1 MINRSNYIAITLIM
15 CIVLLMFQLT
25 GISENVLMNDGEN
38 IYVREAV
45 PEEQIA
51 LEQQRYEQQQEQVEL
66 VEGTEETVGLVG
78 NLSEDCLQIGRNW
91 SLSQKRQ
98 YCIYENLE
106 EAAADVSGAGFLI
119 VDGGTLTEA
128 DAPYLRELARQ
139 GRNVVVSGLPDTEV
153 LESSPQL
160 CRNLGVLEIV
170 EEKITVDGFHLF
182 SGLLLGGDTVYDDY
196 EQELPYLRLGDSV
209 TAYAVAQSEDAWRQ
223 NLDNEDLPAIIWRYS
238 PDVGKVYVVNGDY
251 LKGQMGAGLLTGFAA
266 DAESVYL
273 YPVVN
278 AQVSVVENY
287 PVLSDENESYMD
299 REYGQDS
306 SVVFRDI
313 LWPSIVVIYSDTE
326 DALTVTGAFR
336 LDYDQRGELDEDIL
350 QFYYEQITK
359 ESGEIGLS
367 GYQVSDVSLE
377 EKLEEDLD
385 FLEEVLPNY
394 EILTFQAGDL
404 EEAQYASLVGE
415 GNLLEDVNT
424 VLENYREDDGE
435 TFFEYLDNGVLKL
448 PIYMDSRIMENEDDF
463 RSRCLQTAY
472 GYYGTGI
479 DTSRVIYP
487 DSEDD
492 SWNIMSNDWAK
503 NYRPYRTP
511 FVCFEKTT
519 ASEADRR
526 VRNYLALDYE
536 TSVEGEQMG
545 ITADA
550 PDGDCYFILR
560 LHGQEIEEMTG
571 GSYEKIENGWYLLT
585 LTEDTAELTLTQTEH
600 AHYYIESDD

>member
-1 MINRSNYIAITLIM
+1 MISRSNYIAITLIM

-38 IYVREAV
+38 IYAQEAV
-45 PEEQIA
+45 PEEQVA
-51 LEQQRYEQQQEQVEL
+51 PEQQSYEDQMDQRALATATREC
-66 VEGTEETVGLVG
+66 VGLIGDPSEECLEIGRDWSVLQKKDYCYYG
-78 NLSEDCLQIGRNW
+78 NLG
-91 SLSQKRQ
+91 
-98 YCIYENLE
+98 

-119 VDGGTLTEA
+119 VDGTTLGETDVEA
-128 DAPYLRELARQ
+128 LRTLADQ
-139 GRNVVVSGLPDTEV
+139 GRHVVVSGLPDSRLLDTNRA
-153 LESSPQL
+153 LRQS
-160 CRNLGVLEIV
+160 LGILEIV
-170 EEKITVDGFHLF
+170 EDEITVDGFKLF
-182 SGLLLGGDTVYDDY
+182 GGFMLGGETIYDDY
-196 EQELPYLRLGDSV
+196 AQEMPYARLDDSV
-209 TAYAVAQSEDAWRQ
+209 TAYAVAQSEDAWLQ
-223 NLDNEDLPAIIWRYS
+223 ELDNEDLPAIIWRYA

-251 LKGQMGAGLLTGFAA
+251 LTGQMGAGLLTGFAA
-266 DAESVYL
+266 DTESVYL

-287 PVLSDENESYMD
+287 PTLADENKDYME
-299 REYGQDS
+299 REYGQNS
-306 SVVFRDI
+306 SIVFRDI
-313 LWPSIVVIYSDTE
+313 LWPSIVAIYFDT
-326 DALTVTGAFR
+326 DDVMTVTGAFR
-336 LDYDQRGELDEDIL
+336 LDYDDREKLDENL
-350 QFYYEQITK
+350 LRFYYEQVTK

-367 GYQVSDVSLE
+367 GYQVSDVPLE

-448 PIYMDSRIMENEDDF
+448 PIYMDSRVMENEDDF

-492 SWNIMSNDWAK
+492 SWNIMSNDWSK

-536 TSVEGEQMG
+536 TSVEGEQMR

-550 PDGDCYFILR
+550 LDGDCSFILR

-585 LTEDTAELTLTQTEH
+585 LTEDTVELTLTQTEH

>member
-1 MINRSNYIAITLIM
+1 MISRSNYIAITLIM

-38 IYVREAV
+38 IYAQEAV
-45 PEEQIA
+45 PEEQVA
-51 LEQQRYEQQQEQVEL
+51 PEQQSYEDQMDQRALATATREC
-66 VEGTEETVGLVG
+66 VGLIGDPSEECLEIGRDWSVLQKKDYCYYG
-78 NLSEDCLQIGRNW
+78 NLG
-91 SLSQKRQ
+91 
-98 YCIYENLE
+98 

-119 VDGGTLTEA
+119 VDGTTLGETDVEA
-128 DAPYLRELARQ
+128 LRTLADQ
-139 GRNVVVSGLPDTEV
+139 GRHVVVSGLPDSRLLDTNRA
-153 LESSPQL
+153 LRQS
-160 CRNLGVLEIV
+160 LGILEIV
-170 EEKITVDGFHLF
+170 EDEITVDGFKLF
-182 SGLLLGGDTVYDDY
+182 GGFMLGGETIYDDY
-196 EQELPYLRLGDSV
+196 AQEMPYARLDDSV
-209 TAYAVAQSEDAWRQ
+209 TAYAVAQSEDAWLQ
-223 NLDNEDLPAIIWRYS
+223 ELDNEDLPAIIWRYA

-251 LKGQMGAGLLTGFAA
+251 LTGQMGAGLLTGFAA
-266 DAESVYL
+266 DTESVYL

-287 PVLSDENESYMD
+287 PTLADENKDYME
-299 REYGQDS
+299 REYGQNS
-306 SVVFRDI
+306 SIVFRDI
-313 LWPSIVVIYSDTE
+313 LWPSIVAIYFDT
-326 DALTVTGAFR
+326 DDVMTVTGAFR
-336 LDYDQRGELDEDIL
+336 LDYDDREKLDENL
-350 QFYYEQITK
+350 LRFYYEQVTK

-367 GYQVSDVSLE
+367 GYQVSDVPLE

-448 PIYMDSRIMENEDDF
+448 PIYMDSRVMENEDDF

-492 SWNIMSNDWAK
+492 SWNIMSNDWSK

-536 TSVEGEQMG
+536 TSVEGEQMR

-550 PDGDCYFILR
+550 LDGDCYFILR

-585 LTEDTAELTLTQTEH
+585 LTEDTVELTLTQTEH

>member
-1 MINRSNYIAITLIM
+1 MISRSNYIAITLIM

-38 IYVREAV
+38 IYAQEAV
-45 PEEQIA
+45 PEEQVA
-51 LEQQRYEQQQEQVEL
+51 PEQQSYEDQMDQRALATATREC
-66 VEGTEETVGLVG
+66 VGLIGDPSEECLEIGRDWSVLQKKDYCYYG
-78 NLSEDCLQIGRNW
+78 NLG
-91 SLSQKRQ
+91 
-98 YCIYENLE
+98 

-119 VDGGTLTEA
+119 VDGTTLGETDVEA
-128 DAPYLRELARQ
+128 LRTLADQ
-139 GRNVVVSGLPDTEV
+139 GRHVVVSGLPDSRLLDTNRA
-153 LESSPQL
+153 LRQS
-160 CRNLGVLEIV
+160 LGILEIV
-170 EEKITVDGFHLF
+170 EDEITVDGFKLF
-182 SGLLLGGDTVYDDY
+182 GGFMLGGETIYDDY
-196 EQELPYLRLGDSV
+196 AQEMPYARLDDSV
-209 TAYAVAQSEDAWRQ
+209 TAYAVAQSEDAWLQ
-223 NLDNEDLPAIIWRYS
+223 ELDNEDLPAIIWRYA

-251 LKGQMGAGLLTGFAA
+251 LTGQMGAGLLTGFAA
-266 DAESVYL
+266 DTESVYL

-287 PVLSDENESYMD
+287 PTLADENKDYME
-299 REYGQDS
+299 REYGQNS
-306 SVVFRDI
+306 SIVFRDI
-313 LWPSIVVIYSDTE
+313 LWPSIVAIYFDT
-326 DALTVTGAFR
+326 DDVMTVTGAFR
-336 LDYDQRGELDEDIL
+336 LDYDDREKLDENL
-350 QFYYEQITK
+350 LRFYYEQVTK

-367 GYQVSDVSLE
+367 GYQVSDVPLE

-448 PIYMDSRIMENEDDF
+448 PIYMDSRVMENEDDF

-492 SWNIMSNDWAK
+492 SWNIMSNDWSK

-536 TSVEGEQMG
+536 TSVEGEQMR

-600 AHYYIESDD
+600 AHYYIESGD

>member
-1 MINRSNYIAITLIM
+1 MISRSNYIAITLIM

-38 IYVREAV
+38 IYAQEAV
-45 PEEQIA
+45 PEEQVA
-51 LEQQRYEQQQEQVEL
+51 PEQQSYEDQMDQRALATATREC
-66 VEGTEETVGLVG
+66 VGLIGDPSEECLEIGRDWSVLQKKDYCYYG
-78 NLSEDCLQIGRNW
+78 NLG
-91 SLSQKRQ
+91 
-98 YCIYENLE
+98 

-119 VDGGTLTEA
+119 VDGTTLGETDVEA
-128 DAPYLRELARQ
+128 LRTLADQ
-139 GRNVVVSGLPDTEV
+139 GRHVVVSGLPDSRLLDTNRA
-153 LESSPQL
+153 LRQS
-160 CRNLGVLEIV
+160 LGILEIV
-170 EEKITVDGFHLF
+170 EDEITVDGFKLF
-182 SGLLLGGDTVYDDY
+182 GGFMLGGETIYDDY
-196 EQELPYLRLGDSV
+196 AQEMPYARLDDSV
-209 TAYAVAQSEDAWRQ
+209 TAYAVAQSEDAWLQ
-223 NLDNEDLPAIIWRYS
+223 ELDNEDLPAIIWRYA

-251 LKGQMGAGLLTGFAA
+251 LTGQMGAGLLTGFAA
-266 DAESVYL
+266 DTESVYL

-287 PVLSDENESYMD
+287 PTLADENKDYME
-299 REYGQDS
+299 REYGQNS
-306 SVVFRDI
+306 SIVFRDI
-313 LWPSIVVIYSDTE
+313 LWPSIVAIYFDT
-326 DALTVTGAFR
+326 DDVMTVTGAFR
-336 LDYDQRGELDEDIL
+336 LDYDDREKLDENL
-350 QFYYEQITK
+350 LRFYYEQVTK

-367 GYQVSDVSLE
+367 GYQVSDVPLE

-448 PIYMDSRIMENEDDF
+448 PIYMDSRVMENEDDF

-492 SWNIMSNDWAK
+492 SWNIMSNDWSK

-536 TSVEGEQMG
+536 TSVEGEQMR

>member
-1 MINRSNYIAITLIM
+1 MISRSNYIAITLIM

-38 IYVREAV
+38 IYAQEAV
-45 PEEQIA
+45 PEEQVA
-51 LEQQRYEQQQEQVEL
+51 PEQQSYEDQMDQRALATATREC
-66 VEGTEETVGLVG
+66 VGLIGDPSEECLEIGRDWSVLQKKDYCYYG
-78 NLSEDCLQIGRNW
+78 NLG
-91 SLSQKRQ
+91 
-98 YCIYENLE
+98 

-119 VDGGTLTEA
+119 VDGTTLGETDVEA
-128 DAPYLRELARQ
+128 LRTLADQ
-139 GRNVVVSGLPDTEV
+139 GRHVVVSGLPDSRLLDTNRA
-153 LESSPQL
+153 LRQS
-160 CRNLGVLEIV
+160 LGILEIV
-170 EEKITVDGFHLF
+170 EDEITVDGFKLF
-182 SGLLLGGDTVYDDY
+182 GGFMLGGETIYDDY
-196 EQELPYLRLGDSV
+196 AQEMPYARLDDSV
-209 TAYAVAQSEDAWRQ
+209 TAYAVAQSEDAWLQ
-223 NLDNEDLPAIIWRYS
+223 ELDNEDLPAIIWRYA

-251 LKGQMGAGLLTGFAA
+251 LTGQMGAGLLTGFAA
-266 DAESVYL
+266 DTESVYL

-287 PVLSDENESYMD
+287 PTLADENKDYME
-299 REYGQDS
+299 REYGQNS
-306 SVVFRDI
+306 SIVFRDI
-313 LWPSIVVIYSDTE
+313 LWPSIVAIYFDT
-326 DALTVTGAFR
+326 DDVMTVTGAFR
-336 LDYDQRGELDEDIL
+336 LDYDDREKLDENL
-350 QFYYEQITK
+350 LRFYYEQVTK

-367 GYQVSDVSLE
+367 GYQVSDVPLE

-415 GNLLEDVNT
+415 GNLLEDVST

-448 PIYMDSRIMENEDDF
+448 PIYMDSRVMENEDDF

-492 SWNIMSNDWAK
+492 SWNIMSNDWSK

-536 TSVEGEQMG
+536 TSVEGEQMR

>member
-1 MINRSNYIAITLIM
+1 MISRSNYIAITLIM

-38 IYVREAV
+38 IYAQEAV
-45 PEEQIA
+45 PEEQVA
-51 LEQQRYEQQQEQVEL
+51 PEQQSYEDQMDQRALATATREC
-66 VEGTEETVGLVG
+66 VGLIGDPSEECLEIGRDWSVLQKKDYCYYG
-78 NLSEDCLQIGRNW
+78 NLG
-91 SLSQKRQ
+91 
-98 YCIYENLE
+98 

-119 VDGGTLTEA
+119 VDGTTLGETDVEA
-128 DAPYLRELARQ
+128 LRTLADQ
-139 GRNVVVSGLPDTEV
+139 GRHVVVSGLPDSRLLDTNRA
-153 LESSPQL
+153 LRQS
-160 CRNLGVLEIV
+160 LGILEIV
-170 EEKITVDGFHLF
+170 EDEITVDGFKLF
-182 SGLLLGGDTVYDDY
+182 GGFMLGGETIYDDY
-196 EQELPYLRLGDSV
+196 AQEMPYARLDDSV
-209 TAYAVAQSEDAWRQ
+209 TAYAVAQSEDAWLQ
-223 NLDNEDLPAIIWRYS
+223 ELDNEDLPAIIWRYA

-251 LKGQMGAGLLTGFAA
+251 LTGQMGAGLLTGFAA
-266 DAESVYL
+266 DTESVYL

-287 PVLSDENESYMD
+287 PTLADENKDYME
-299 REYGQDS
+299 REYGQNS
-306 SVVFRDI
+306 SIVFRDI
-313 LWPSIVVIYSDTE
+313 LWPSIVAIYFDT
-326 DALTVTGAFR
+326 DDVMTVTGAFR
-336 LDYDQRGELDEDIL
+336 LDYDDREKLDENL
-350 QFYYEQITK
+350 LRFYYEQVTK

-367 GYQVSDVSLE
+367 GYQVSDVPLE

-448 PIYMDSRIMENEDDF
+448 PIYMDSRVMENEDDF

-492 SWNIMSNDWAK
+492 SWNIMSNDWSK

-519 ASEADRR
+519 VSEADRR

-536 TSVEGEQMG
+536 TSVEGEQMR

-600 AHYYIESDD
+600 AHYYIESGD

>member
-1 MINRSNYIAITLIM
+1 MISRSNYIAITLIM

-38 IYVREAV
+38 IYAQEAV
-45 PEEQIA
+45 PEEQVA
-51 LEQQRYEQQQEQVEL
+51 PEQQSYEDQMDQRALATATREC
-66 VEGTEETVGLVG
+66 VGLIGDPSEECLEIGRDWSVLQKKDYCYYG
-78 NLSEDCLQIGRNW
+78 NLG
-91 SLSQKRQ
+91 
-98 YCIYENLE
+98 

-119 VDGGTLTEA
+119 VDGTTLGETDVEA
-128 DAPYLRELARQ
+128 LRTLAEQ
-139 GRNVVVSGLPDTEV
+139 GRHVVVSGLPDSRLLDTNRA
-153 LESSPQL
+153 LRQS
-160 CRNLGVLEIV
+160 LGILEIV
-170 EEKITVDGFHLF
+170 EDEITVDGFKLF
-182 SGLLLGGDTVYDDY
+182 GGFMLGGETIYDDY
-196 EQELPYLRLGDSV
+196 AQEMPYARLDDSV
-209 TAYAVAQSEDAWRQ
+209 TAYAVAQSEDAWLQ
-223 NLDNEDLPAIIWRYS
+223 ELDNEDLPAIIWRYA

-251 LKGQMGAGLLTGFAA
+251 LTGQMGAGLLTGFAA
-266 DAESVYL
+266 DTESVYL

-287 PVLSDENESYMD
+287 PTLADENKDYME
-299 REYGQDS
+299 REYGQNS
-306 SVVFRDI
+306 SIVFRDI
-313 LWPSIVVIYSDTE
+313 LWPSIVAIYFDT
-326 DALTVTGAFR
+326 DDVMTVTGAFR
-336 LDYDQRGELDEDIL
+336 LDYDDREKLDENL
-350 QFYYEQITK
+350 LRFYYEQVTK

-367 GYQVSDVSLE
+367 GYQVSDVPLE

-448 PIYMDSRIMENEDDF
+448 PIYMDSRVMENEDDF

-492 SWNIMSNDWAK
+492 SWNIMSNDWSK

-536 TSVEGEQMG
+536 TSVEGEQMR

-600 AHYYIESDD
+600 AHYYIESGD

>member
-1 MINRSNYIAITLIM
+1 MISRSNYIAITLIM

-38 IYVREAV
+38 IYAQEAV
-45 PEEQIA
+45 PEEQVA
-51 LEQQRYEQQQEQVEL
+51 PEQQSYEDQMDQRALATATREC
-66 VEGTEETVGLVG
+66 VGLIGDPSEECLEIGRDWSVLQKKDYCYYG
-78 NLSEDCLQIGRNW
+78 NLG
-91 SLSQKRQ
+91 
-98 YCIYENLE
+98 

-119 VDGGTLTEA
+119 VDGTTLGETDVEA
-128 DAPYLRELARQ
+128 LRTLADQ
-139 GRNVVVSGLPDTEV
+139 GRHVVVSGLPDSRLLDTNHA
-153 LESSPQL
+153 LRQS
-160 CRNLGVLEIV
+160 LGILEIV
-170 EEKITVDGFHLF
+170 EDEITVDGFKLF
-182 SGLLLGGDTVYDDY
+182 GGFMLGGETIYDDY
-196 EQELPYLRLGDSV
+196 AQEMPYARLDDSV
-209 TAYAVAQSEDAWRQ
+209 TAYAVAQSEDAWLQ
-223 NLDNEDLPAIIWRYS
+223 ELDNEDLPAIIWRYA

-251 LKGQMGAGLLTGFAA
+251 LTGQMGAGLLTGFAA
-266 DAESVYL
+266 DTESVYL

-287 PVLSDENESYMD
+287 PTLADENKDYME
-299 REYGQDS
+299 REYGQNS
-306 SVVFRDI
+306 SIVFRDI
-313 LWPSIVVIYSDTE
+313 LWPSIVAIYFDT
-326 DALTVTGAFR
+326 DDVMTVTGAFR
-336 LDYDQRGELDEDIL
+336 LDYDDREKLDENL
-350 QFYYEQITK
+350 LRFYYEQVTK

-367 GYQVSDVSLE
+367 GYQVSDVPLE

-448 PIYMDSRIMENEDDF
+448 PIYMDSRVMENEDDF

-492 SWNIMSNDWAK
+492 SWNIMSNDWSK

-536 TSVEGEQMG
+536 TSVEGEQMR

-600 AHYYIESDD
+600 AHYYIESGD

>member
-1 MINRSNYIAITLIM
+1 MISRSNYIAITLIM

-38 IYVREAV
+38 IYAQEAV
-45 PEEQIA
+45 PEEQVA
-51 LEQQRYEQQQEQVEL
+51 PEQQSYEDQMDQRALATATREC
-66 VEGTEETVGLVG
+66 VGLIGDPSEECLEIGRDWSVLQKKDYCYYG
-78 NLSEDCLQIGRNW
+78 NLG
-91 SLSQKRQ
+91 
-98 YCIYENLE
+98 

-119 VDGGTLTEA
+119 VDGTTLGETDVEA
-128 DAPYLRELARQ
+128 LRTLADQ
-139 GRNVVVSGLPDTEV
+139 GRHVVVSGLPDSRLLDTNRA
-153 LESSPQL
+153 LRQS
-160 CRNLGVLEIV
+160 LGILEIV
-170 EEKITVDGFHLF
+170 EDEITVDGFKLF
-182 SGLLLGGDTVYDDY
+182 GGFMLGGETIYDDY
-196 EQELPYLRLGDSV
+196 AQEMPYARLDDSV
-209 TAYAVAQSEDAWRQ
+209 TAYAVAQSEDAWLQ
-223 NLDNEDLPAIIWRYS
+223 ELDNEDLPAIIWRYA

-251 LKGQMGAGLLTGFAA
+251 LTGQMGAGLLTGFAA
-266 DAESVYL
+266 DTESVYL

-287 PVLSDENESYMD
+287 PTLADENKDYME
-299 REYGQDS
+299 REYGQNS
-306 SVVFRDI
+306 SIVFRDI
-313 LWPSIVVIYSDTE
+313 LWPSIVAIYFDT
-326 DALTVTGAFR
+326 DDVMTVTGAFR
-336 LDYDQRGELDEDIL
+336 LDYDDREKLDENL
-350 QFYYEQITK
+350 LRFYYEQVTK

-367 GYQVSDVSLE
+367 GYQVSDVPLE

-448 PIYMDSRIMENEDDF
+448 PIYMDSRVMENEDDF

-492 SWNIMSNDWAK
+492 SWNIMSNDWSK

-536 TSVEGEQMG
+536 TSVEGEQMR

-550 PDGDCYFILR
+550 LDGDCYFILR

>member
-1 MINRSNYIAITLIM
+1 MISRSNYIAITLIM

-25 GISENVLMNDGEN
+25 GISENVLMNEGEN

-51 LEQQRYEQQQEQVEL
+51 PEQQRYEQQQEQVEL

-119 VDGGTLTEA
+119 VNGGTLTEA
-128 DAPYLRELARQ
+128 DAPYLRELVRQ

-209 TAYAVAQSEDAWRQ
+209 TAYAVAQSEDAWLQ
-223 NLDNEDLPAIIWRYS
+223 ELDNEDLPAIIWRYA

-251 LKGQMGAGLLTGFAA
+251 LTGQMGAGLLTGFAA
-266 DAESVYL
+266 DTESVYL

-287 PVLSDENESYMD
+287 PTLADENKDYME
-299 REYGQDS
+299 REYGQAS
-306 SVVFRDI
+306 SIVFRDI
-313 LWPSIVVIYSDTE
+313 LWPSIVAIYFDT
-326 DALTVTGAFR
+326 DDVMTVTGAFR
-336 LDYDQRGELDEDIL
+336 LDYDDREKLDENL
-350 QFYYEQITK
+350 LRFYYEQVTK

-367 GYQVSDVSLE
+367 GYQVSDVPLE

-448 PIYMDSRIMENEDDF
+448 PIYMDSRVMENEDDF

-492 SWNIMSNDWAK
+492 SWNIMSNDWSK

-536 TSVEGEQMG
+536 TSVEGEQMR

-600 AHYYIESDD
+600 AHYYIESGD

>member
-1 MINRSNYIAITLIM
+1 MISRSNYIAITLIM

-25 GISENVLMNDGEN
+25 GISENVLMNEGEN

-51 LEQQRYEQQQEQVEL
+51 PEQQRYEQQQEQVEL

-119 VDGGTLTEA
+119 VNGGTLTEA
-128 DAPYLRELARQ
+128 DAPYLRELVRQ

-209 TAYAVAQSEDAWRQ
+209 TAYAVAQSEDAWLQ
-223 NLDNEDLPAIIWRYS
+223 ELDNEDLPAIIWRYA

-251 LKGQMGAGLLTGFAA
+251 LTGQMGAGLLTGFAA
-266 DAESVYL
+266 DTESVYL

-287 PVLSDENESYMD
+287 PTLADENKDYME
-299 REYGQDS
+299 REYGQAS
-306 SVVFRDI
+306 SIVFRDI
-313 LWPSIVVIYSDTE
+313 LWPSIVAIYFDT
-326 DALTVTGAFR
+326 DDVMTVTGAFR
-336 LDYDQRGELDEDIL
+336 LDYDDREKLDENL
-350 QFYYEQITK
+350 LRFYYEQVTK

-367 GYQVSDVSLE
+367 GYQVSDVPLE

-448 PIYMDSRIMENEDDF
+448 PIYMDSRVMENEDDF

-492 SWNIMSNDWAK
+492 SWNIMSNDWSK

-536 TSVEGEQMG
+536 TSVEGEQMR

>member
-1 MINRSNYIAITLIM
+1 MISRSNYIAITLIM

-38 IYVREAV
+38 IYAQEAV
-45 PEEQIA
+45 PEEQVA
-51 LEQQRYEQQQEQVEL
+51 PEQQSYEDQMDQRALATATREC
-66 VEGTEETVGLVG
+66 VGLIGDPSEECLEIGRDWSVLQKKDYCYYG
-78 NLSEDCLQIGRNW
+78 NLG
-91 SLSQKRQ
+91 
-98 YCIYENLE
+98 

-119 VDGGTLTEA
+119 VDGTTLGETDVEA
-128 DAPYLRELARQ
+128 LRTLADQ
-139 GRNVVVSGLPDTEV
+139 GRHVVVSGLPDSRLLDTNRA
-153 LESSPQL
+153 LRQS
-160 CRNLGVLEIV
+160 LGILEIV
-170 EEKITVDGFHLF
+170 EDEITVDGFKLF
-182 SGLLLGGDTVYDDY
+182 GGFMLGGETIYDDY
-196 EQELPYLRLGDSV
+196 AQEMPYARLDDSV
-209 TAYAVAQSEDAWRQ
+209 TAYAVAQSEDAWLQ
-223 NLDNEDLPAIIWRYS
+223 ELDNEDLPAIIWRYA
-238 PDVGKVYVVNGDY
+238 PDAGKVYVVNGDY
-251 LKGQMGAGLLTGFAA
+251 LTGQMGAGLLTGFAA
-266 DAESVYL
+266 DTESVYL

-287 PVLSDENESYMD
+287 PTLADENKDYME
-299 REYGQDS
+299 REYGQAS
-306 SVVFRDI
+306 SIVFRDI
-313 LWPSIVVIYSDTE
+313 LWPSIVAIYYDT
-326 DALTVTGAFR
+326 DDVMTVTGAFR
-336 LDYDQRGELDEDIL
+336 LDYDDREKLDENL
-350 QFYYEQITK
+350 LRFYYEQVTK

-367 GYQVSDVSLE
+367 GYQVSDVPLE

-448 PIYMDSRIMENEDDF
+448 PIYMDSRVMENEDDF

-487 DSEDD
+487 DSEED
-492 SWNIMSNDWAK
+492 SWNIMSNDWSK

-536 TSVEGEQMG
+536 MSVEGEQMR

>member
-1 MINRSNYIAITLIM
+1 MISRSNYIAITLIM

-38 IYVREAV
+38 IYAQEAV
-45 PEEQIA
+45 PEEQVA
-51 LEQQRYEQQQEQVEL
+51 PEQQSYEDQMDQRALATATREC
-66 VEGTEETVGLVG
+66 VGLIGDPSEECLEIGRDWSVLQKKDYCYYG
-78 NLSEDCLQIGRNW
+78 NLG
-91 SLSQKRQ
+91 
-98 YCIYENLE
+98 

-119 VDGGTLTEA
+119 VDGTTLGETDVEA
-128 DAPYLRELARQ
+128 LRTLADQ
-139 GRNVVVSGLPDTEV
+139 GRHVVVSGLPDSRLLDTNRA
-153 LESSPQL
+153 LRQS
-160 CRNLGVLEIV
+160 LGILEIV
-170 EEKITVDGFHLF
+170 EDEITVDGFKLF
-182 SGLLLGGDTVYDDY
+182 GGFMLGGETIYDDY
-196 EQELPYLRLGDSV
+196 AQEMPYARLDDSV
-209 TAYAVAQSEDAWRQ
+209 TAYAVAQSEDAWLQ
-223 NLDNEDLPAIIWRYS
+223 ELDNEDLPAIIWRYA

-251 LKGQMGAGLLTGFAA
+251 LTGQMGAGLLTGFAA
-266 DAESVYL
+266 DTESVYL

-287 PVLSDENESYMD
+287 PTLADENKDYME
-299 REYGQDS
+299 REYGQNS
-306 SVVFRDI
+306 SIVFRDI
-313 LWPSIVVIYSDTE
+313 LWPSIVAIYFDT
-326 DALTVTGAFR
+326 DDVMTVTGAFR
-336 LDYDQRGELDEDIL
+336 LDYDDREKLDENL
-350 QFYYEQITK
+350 LRFYYEQVTK

-367 GYQVSDVSLE
+367 GYQVSDVPLE

-448 PIYMDSRIMENEDDF
+448 PIYMDSRVMENEDDF

-492 SWNIMSNDWAK
+492 SWNIMSNDWSK

-536 TSVEGEQMG
+536 TSVEGEQMR

-585 LTEDTAELTLTQTEH
+585 LTEDTVELTLTQTEH
-600 AHYYIESDD
+600 AHYYIESGD

>member
-1 MINRSNYIAITLIM
+1 MISRSNYIAITLIM

-38 IYVREAV
+38 IYAQEAV
-45 PEEQIA
+45 PEEQVA
-51 LEQQRYEQQQEQVEL
+51 PEQQSYEDQMDQRALATATREC
-66 VEGTEETVGLVG
+66 VGLIGDPSEECLEIGRDWSVLQKKDYCYYG
-78 NLSEDCLQIGRNW
+78 NLG
-91 SLSQKRQ
+91 
-98 YCIYENLE
+98 

-119 VDGGTLTEA
+119 VDGTTLGETDVEA
-128 DAPYLRELARQ
+128 LRTLADQ
-139 GRNVVVSGLPDTEV
+139 GRHVVVSGLPDSR
-153 LESSPQL
+153 L
-160 CRNLGVLEIV
+160 LGTNRALRQSLGILEIV
-170 EEKITVDGFHLF
+170 EDEITVDGFKLF
-182 SGLLLGGDTVYDDY
+182 GGFMLGGETIYDDY
-196 EQELPYLRLGDSV
+196 AQEMPYARLDDSV
-209 TAYAVAQSEDAWRQ
+209 TAYAVAQSEDAWLQ
-223 NLDNEDLPAIIWRYS
+223 ELDNEDLPAIIWRYA

-251 LKGQMGAGLLTGFAA
+251 LTGQMGAGLLTGFAA
-266 DAESVYL
+266 DTESVYL

-287 PVLSDENESYMD
+287 PTLADENKDYME
-299 REYGQDS
+299 REYGQNS
-306 SVVFRDI
+306 SIVFRDI
-313 LWPSIVVIYSDTE
+313 LWPSIVAIYFDT
-326 DALTVTGAFR
+326 DDVMTVTGAFR
-336 LDYDQRGELDEDIL
+336 LDYDDREKLDENL
-350 QFYYEQITK
+350 LRFYYEQVTK

-367 GYQVSDVSLE
+367 GYQVSDVPLE

-448 PIYMDSRIMENEDDF
+448 PIYMDSRVMENEDDF

-492 SWNIMSNDWAK
+492 SWNIMSNDWSK

-536 TSVEGEQMG
+536 TSVEGEQMR

-600 AHYYIESDD
+600 AHYYIESGD

>member
-1 MINRSNYIAITLIM
+1 MISRSNYIAITLIM

-38 IYVREAV
+38 IYAQEAV
-45 PEEQIA
+45 PEEQVA
-51 LEQQRYEQQQEQVEL
+51 PEQQSYENQMDQRALATATREC
-66 VEGTEETVGLVG
+66 VGLIGDPSEECLEIGRDWSVLQKKDYCYYG
-78 NLSEDCLQIGRNW
+78 NLG
-91 SLSQKRQ
+91 
-98 YCIYENLE
+98 

-119 VDGGTLTEA
+119 VDGTTLGETDVEA
-128 DAPYLRELARQ
+128 LRTLADQ
-139 GRNVVVSGLPDTEV
+139 GRHVVVSGLPDSR
-153 LESSPQL
+153 L
-160 CRNLGVLEIV
+160 LGTNRALRQSLGILEIV
-170 EEKITVDGFHLF
+170 EDEITVDGFKLF
-182 SGLLLGGDTVYDDY
+182 GGFMLGGETIYDDY
-196 EQELPYLRLGDSV
+196 AQEMPYARLDDSV
-209 TAYAVAQSEDAWRQ
+209 TAYAVAQSEDAWLQ
-223 NLDNEDLPAIIWRYS
+223 ELDNEDLPAIIWRYA

-251 LKGQMGAGLLTGFAA
+251 LTGQMGAGLLTGFAA
-266 DAESVYL
+266 DTESVYL

-287 PVLSDENESYMD
+287 PTLADENKDYME
-299 REYGQDS
+299 REYGQNS
-306 SVVFRDI
+306 SIVFRDI
-313 LWPSIVVIYSDTE
+313 LWPSIVAIYFDT
-326 DALTVTGAFR
+326 DDVMTVTGAFR
-336 LDYDQRGELDEDIL
+336 LDYDDREKLDENL
-350 QFYYEQITK
+350 LRFYYEQVTK

-367 GYQVSDVSLE
+367 GYQVSDVPLE

-448 PIYMDSRIMENEDDF
+448 PIYMDSRVMENEDDF

-492 SWNIMSNDWAK
+492 SWNIMSNDWSK

-519 ASEADRR
+519 VSEADRR

-536 TSVEGEQMG
+536 TSVEGEQMR

-600 AHYYIESDD
+600 AHYYIESGD

>member
-1 MINRSNYIAITLIM
+1 MISRSNYIAITLIM

-38 IYVREAV
+38 IYAQEAV
-45 PEEQIA
+45 PEEQVA
-51 LEQQRYEQQQEQVEL
+51 PEQQSYEDQMDQRALATATREC
-66 VEGTEETVGLVG
+66 VGLIGDPSEECLEIGRDWSVLQKKDYCYYG
-78 NLSEDCLQIGRNW
+78 NLG
-91 SLSQKRQ
+91 
-98 YCIYENLE
+98 

-119 VDGGTLTEA
+119 VDGTTLGETDVEA
-128 DAPYLRELARQ
+128 LRTLADQ
-139 GRNVVVSGLPDTEV
+139 GRHVVVSGLPDSRLLDTNRA
-153 LESSPQL
+153 LRQS
-160 CRNLGVLEIV
+160 LGILEIV
-170 EEKITVDGFHLF
+170 ENEITVDGFKLF
-182 SGLLLGGDTVYDDY
+182 GGFMLGGETIYDDY
-196 EQELPYLRLGDSV
+196 AQEMPYARLDDSV
-209 TAYAVAQSEDAWRQ
+209 TAYAVAQSEDAWLQ
-223 NLDNEDLPAIIWRYS
+223 ELDNEDLPAIIWRYA

-251 LKGQMGAGLLTGFAA
+251 LTGQMGAGLLTGFAA
-266 DAESVYL
+266 DTESVYL

-287 PVLSDENESYMD
+287 PTLADENKDYME
-299 REYGQDS
+299 REYGQNS
-306 SVVFRDI
+306 SIVFRDI
-313 LWPSIVVIYSDTE
+313 LWPSIVAIYFDT
-326 DALTVTGAFR
+326 DDVMTVTGAFR
-336 LDYDQRGELDEDIL
+336 LDYDDREKLDENL
-350 QFYYEQITK
+350 LRFYYEQVTK

-367 GYQVSDVSLE
+367 GYQVSDVPLE

-448 PIYMDSRIMENEDDF
+448 PIYMDSRVMENEDDF

-492 SWNIMSNDWAK
+492 SWNIMSNDWSK

-536 TSVEGEQMG
+536 TSVEGEQMR

-600 AHYYIESDD
+600 AHYYIESGD

>member
-1 MINRSNYIAITLIM
+1 MISRSNYIAITLIM

-38 IYVREAV
+38 IYAQEAV
-45 PEEQIA
+45 PEEQVA
-51 LEQQRYEQQQEQVEL
+51 PEQQSYEDQMDQRALATATREC
-66 VEGTEETVGLVG
+66 VGLIGDPSEECLEIGRDWSVLQKKDYCYYG
-78 NLSEDCLQIGRNW
+78 NLG
-91 SLSQKRQ
+91 
-98 YCIYENLE
+98 

-119 VDGGTLTEA
+119 VDGTTLGETDVEA
-128 DAPYLRELARQ
+128 LRTLADQ
-139 GRNVVVSGLPDTEV
+139 GRHVVVSGLPDSRLLDTNRA
-153 LESSPQL
+153 LRQS
-160 CRNLGVLEIV
+160 LGILEIV
-170 EEKITVDGFHLF
+170 EDEITVDGFKLF
-182 SGLLLGGDTVYDDY
+182 GGFMLGGETIYDDY
-196 EQELPYLRLGDSV
+196 AQEMPYARLDDSV
-209 TAYAVAQSEDAWRQ
+209 TAYAVAQSEDAWLQ
-223 NLDNEDLPAIIWRYS
+223 ELDNEDLPAIIWRYA

-251 LKGQMGAGLLTGFAA
+251 LTGQMGAGLLTGFAA
-266 DAESVYL
+266 DTESVYL

-287 PVLSDENESYMD
+287 PTLADENKDYME
-299 REYGQDS
+299 REYGQNS
-306 SVVFRDI
+306 SIVFRDI
-313 LWPSIVVIYSDTE
+313 LWPSIVAIYFDT
-326 DALTVTGAFR
+326 DDVMTVTGAFR
-336 LDYDQRGELDEDIL
+336 LDYDDREKLDENL
-350 QFYYEQITK
+350 LRFYYEQVTK

-367 GYQVSDVSLE
+367 GYQVSDVPLE

-448 PIYMDSRIMENEDDF
+448 PIYMDSRVMENEDDF

-492 SWNIMSNDWAK
+492 SWNIMSNDWSK

-536 TSVEGEQMG
+536 TSVEGEQMR

-571 GSYEKIENGWYLLT
+571 GSYDKIENGWYLLT

-600 AHYYIESDD
+600 AHYYIESGD

>member
-1 MINRSNYIAITLIM
+1 MISRSNYIAITLIM

-38 IYVREAV
+38 IYAQEAV
-45 PEEQIA
+45 PEEQVA
-51 LEQQRYEQQQEQVEL
+51 PEQQSYEDQMDQRALATATREC
-66 VEGTEETVGLVG
+66 VGLIGDPSEECLEIGRDWSVLQKKDYCYYG
-78 NLSEDCLQIGRNW
+78 NLG
-91 SLSQKRQ
+91 
-98 YCIYENLE
+98 

-119 VDGGTLTEA
+119 VDGTTLGETDVEA
-128 DAPYLRELARQ
+128 LRTLADQ
-139 GRNVVVSGLPDTEV
+139 GRHVVVSGLPDSR
-153 LESSPQL
+153 L
-160 CRNLGVLEIV
+160 LGTNRALRQSLGILEIV
-170 EEKITVDGFHLF
+170 EDEITVDGFKLF
-182 SGLLLGGDTVYDDY
+182 GGFMLGGETIYDDY
-196 EQELPYLRLGDSV
+196 AQEMPYARLDDSV
-209 TAYAVAQSEDAWRQ
+209 TAYAVAQSEDAWLQ
-223 NLDNEDLPAIIWRYS
+223 ELDNEDLPAIIWRYA

-251 LKGQMGAGLLTGFAA
+251 LTGQMGAGLLTGFAA
-266 DAESVYL
+266 DTESVYL

-287 PVLSDENESYMD
+287 PTLADENKDYME
-299 REYGQDS
+299 REYGQNS
-306 SVVFRDI
+306 SIVFRDI
-313 LWPSIVVIYSDTE
+313 LWPSIVAIYFDT
-326 DALTVTGAFR
+326 DDVMTVTGAFR
-336 LDYDQRGELDEDIL
+336 LDYDDREKLDENL
-350 QFYYEQITK
+350 LRFYYEQVTK

-367 GYQVSDVSLE
+367 GYQVSDVPLE

-448 PIYMDSRIMENEDDF
+448 PIYMDSRVMENEDDF

-492 SWNIMSNDWAK
+492 SWNIMSNDWSK

-536 TSVEGEQMG
+536 TSVEGEQMR

-550 PDGDCYFILR
+550 LDGDCYFILR

-585 LTEDTAELTLTQTEH
+585 LTEDTVELTLTQTEH

>member
-1 MINRSNYIAITLIM
+1 MISRSNYIAITLIM

-38 IYVREAV
+38 IYAQEAV
-45 PEEQIA
+45 PEEQVA
-51 LEQQRYEQQQEQVEL
+51 PEQQSYEDQMDQRALATATREC
-66 VEGTEETVGLVG
+66 VGLIGDPSEECLEIGRDWSVLQKKDYCYYG
-78 NLSEDCLQIGRNW
+78 NLG
-91 SLSQKRQ
+91 
-98 YCIYENLE
+98 

-119 VDGGTLTEA
+119 VDGTTLGETDVEA
-128 DAPYLRELARQ
+128 LRTLADQ
-139 GRNVVVSGLPDTEV
+139 GRHVVVSGLPDSRLLDTNRA
-153 LESSPQL
+153 LRQS
-160 CRNLGVLEIV
+160 LGILEIV
-170 EEKITVDGFHLF
+170 EDEITVDGFKLF
-182 SGLLLGGDTVYDDY
+182 GGFMLGGETIYDDY
-196 EQELPYLRLGDSV
+196 AQEMPYARLDDSV
-209 TAYAVAQSEDAWRQ
+209 TAYAVAQSEDAWLQ
-223 NLDNEDLPAIIWRYS
+223 ELDNEDLPAIIWRYA

-251 LKGQMGAGLLTGFAA
+251 LTGQMGAGLLTGFAA
-266 DAESVYL
+266 DTESVYL

-287 PVLSDENESYMD
+287 PTLADENKDYME
-299 REYGQDS
+299 REYGQNS
-306 SVVFRDI
+306 SIVFRDI
-313 LWPSIVVIYSDTE
+313 LWPSIVAIYFDT
-326 DALTVTGAFR
+326 DDVMTVTGAFR
-336 LDYDQRGELDEDIL
+336 LDYDDREKLDENL
-350 QFYYEQITK
+350 LRFYYEQVTK

-367 GYQVSDVSLE
+367 GYQVSDVPLE

-448 PIYMDSRIMENEDDF
+448 PIYMDSRVMENEDDF

-492 SWNIMSNDWAK
+492 SWNIMSNDWSK

-536 TSVEGEQMG
+536 TSVEGEQMR

-550 PDGDCYFILR
+550 LDGDCYFILR

-600 AHYYIESDD
+600 AHYYIESGD

>member
-1 MINRSNYIAITLIM
+1 MISRSNYIAITLIM

-38 IYVREAV
+38 IYAQEAV
-45 PEEQIA
+45 PEEQVA
-51 LEQQRYEQQQEQVEL
+51 PEQQSYEDQMDQRALATATREC
-66 VEGTEETVGLVG
+66 VGLIGDPSEECLEIGRDWSVLQKKDYCYYG
-78 NLSEDCLQIGRNW
+78 NLG
-91 SLSQKRQ
+91 
-98 YCIYENLE
+98 

-119 VDGGTLTEA
+119 VDGTTLGETDVEA
-128 DAPYLRELARQ
+128 LRTLADQ
-139 GRNVVVSGLPDTEV
+139 GRHVVVSGLPDSR
-153 LESSPQL
+153 L
-160 CRNLGVLEIV
+160 LGTNRALRQSLGILEIV
-170 EEKITVDGFHLF
+170 EDEITVDGFKLF
-182 SGLLLGGDTVYDDY
+182 GGFMLGGETIYDDY
-196 EQELPYLRLGDSV
+196 AQEMPYARLDDSV
-209 TAYAVAQSEDAWRQ
+209 TAYAVAQSEDAWLQ
-223 NLDNEDLPAIIWRYS
+223 ELDNEDLPAIIWRYA

-251 LKGQMGAGLLTGFAA
+251 LTGQMGAGLLTGFAA
-266 DAESVYL
+266 DTESVYL

-287 PVLSDENESYMD
+287 PTLADENKDYME
-299 REYGQDS
+299 REYGQNS
-306 SVVFRDI
+306 SIVFRDI
-313 LWPSIVVIYSDTE
+313 LWPSIVAIYFDT
-326 DALTVTGAFR
+326 DDVMTVTGAFR
-336 LDYDQRGELDEDIL
+336 LDYDDREKLDENL
-350 QFYYEQITK
+350 LRFYYEQVTK

-367 GYQVSDVSLE
+367 GYQVSDVPLE

-415 GNLLEDVNT
+415 GNLLEDVST

-448 PIYMDSRIMENEDDF
+448 PIYMDSRVMENEDDF

-492 SWNIMSNDWAK
+492 SWNIMSNDWSK

-536 TSVEGEQMG
+536 TSVEGEQMR

>member
-1 MINRSNYIAITLIM
+1 MISRSNYIAITLIM

-38 IYVREAV
+38 IYAQEAV
-45 PEEQIA
+45 PEEQVA
-51 LEQQRYEQQQEQVEL
+51 PEQQSYEDQMDQRALATATREC
-66 VEGTEETVGLVG
+66 VGLIGDPSEECLEIGRDWSVLQKKDYCYYG
-78 NLSEDCLQIGRNW
+78 NLG
-91 SLSQKRQ
+91 
-98 YCIYENLE
+98 

-119 VDGGTLTEA
+119 VDGTTLGETDVEA
-128 DAPYLRELARQ
+128 LRTLADQ
-139 GRNVVVSGLPDTEV
+139 GRHVVVSGLPDSRLLDTNRA
-153 LESSPQL
+153 LRQS
-160 CRNLGVLEIV
+160 LGILEIV
-170 EEKITVDGFHLF
+170 EDEITVDGFKLF
-182 SGLLLGGDTVYDDY
+182 GGFMLGGETIYDDY
-196 EQELPYLRLGDSV
+196 AQEMPYARLDDSV
-209 TAYAVAQSEDAWRQ
+209 TAYAVAQSEDAWLQ
-223 NLDNEDLPAIIWRYS
+223 ELDNEDLPAIIWRYA

-251 LKGQMGAGLLTGFAA
+251 LTGQMGAGLLTGFAA
-266 DAESVYL
+266 DTESVYL

-287 PVLSDENESYMD
+287 PTLTDENKDYME
-299 REYGQDS
+299 REYGQNS
-306 SVVFRDI
+306 SIVFRDI
-313 LWPSIVVIYSDTE
+313 LWPSIVAIYFDT
-326 DALTVTGAFR
+326 DDVMTVTGAFR
-336 LDYDQRGELDEDIL
+336 LDYDDREKLDENL
-350 QFYYEQITK
+350 LRFYYEQVTK

-367 GYQVSDVSLE
+367 GYQVSDVPLE

-448 PIYMDSRIMENEDDF
+448 PIYMDSRVMENEDDF

-492 SWNIMSNDWAK
+492 SWNIMSNDWSK

-536 TSVEGEQMG
+536 TSVEGEQMR

-600 AHYYIESDD
+600 AHYYIESGD

>member
-1 MINRSNYIAITLIM
+1 MISRSNYIAITLIM

-25 GISENVLMNDGEN
+25 GISENVLMNEGEN

-51 LEQQRYEQQQEQVEL
+51 PEQQRYEQQQEQVEL

-119 VDGGTLTEA
+119 VNGGTLTEE
-128 DAPYLRELARQ
+128 DAPYLRELVRQ

-182 SGLLLGGDTVYDDY
+182 SGLLLGGDTVYNDY

-209 TAYAVAQSEDAWRQ
+209 TAYAVAQSEDAWLQ
-223 NLDNEDLPAIIWRYS
+223 ELDNEDLPAIIWRYA

-251 LKGQMGAGLLTGFAA
+251 LTGQMGAGLLTGFAA
-266 DAESVYL
+266 DTESVYL

-287 PVLSDENESYMD
+287 PTLADENKDYME
-299 REYGQDS
+299 REYGQNS
-306 SVVFRDI
+306 SIVFRDI
-313 LWPSIVVIYSDTE
+313 LWPSIVAIYYDT
-326 DALTVTGAFR
+326 DDVMTVTGAFR
-336 LDYDQRGELDEDIL
+336 LDYDDREKLDENL
-350 QFYYEQITK
+350 LRFYYEQVTK

-367 GYQVSDVSLE
+367 GYQVSDVPLE

-448 PIYMDSRIMENEDDF
+448 PIYMDSRVMENEDDF

-492 SWNIMSNDWAK
+492 SWNIMSNDWSK

-536 TSVEGEQMG
+536 TSVEGEQMR

-585 LTEDTAELTLTQTEH
+585 LTENTAELTLTQTEH

>member
-1 MINRSNYIAITLIM
+1 MISRSNYIAITLIM

-38 IYVREAV
+38 IYAQEAV
-45 PEEQIA
+45 PEEQVA
-51 LEQQRYEQQQEQVEL
+51 PEQQSYEDQMDQRALATATREC
-66 VEGTEETVGLVG
+66 VGLIGDPSEECLEIGRDWSVLQKKDYCYYG
-78 NLSEDCLQIGRNW
+78 NLG
-91 SLSQKRQ
+91 
-98 YCIYENLE
+98 

-119 VDGGTLTEA
+119 VDGTTLGETDVEA
-128 DAPYLRELARQ
+128 LRTLADQ
-139 GRNVVVSGLPDTEV
+139 GRHVVVSGLPDSRLLDTNRA
-153 LESSPQL
+153 LRQS
-160 CRNLGVLEIV
+160 LGILEIV
-170 EEKITVDGFHLF
+170 EDEITVDGFKLF
-182 SGLLLGGDTVYDDY
+182 GGFMLGGETIYDDY
-196 EQELPYLRLGDSV
+196 AQEMPYARLDDSV
-209 TAYAVAQSEDAWRQ
+209 TAYAVAQSEDAWLQ
-223 NLDNEDLPAIIWRYS
+223 ELDNEDLPAIIWRYA

-251 LKGQMGAGLLTGFAA
+251 LTGQMGAGLLTGFAA
-266 DAESVYL
+266 DTESVYL

-287 PVLSDENESYMD
+287 PTLTDENKDYME
-299 REYGQDS
+299 REYGQNS
-306 SVVFRDI
+306 SIVFRDI
-313 LWPSIVVIYSDTE
+313 LWPSIVAIYFDT
-326 DALTVTGAFR
+326 DDVMTVTGAFR
-336 LDYDQRGELDEDIL
+336 LDYDDREKLDENL
-350 QFYYEQITK
+350 LRFYYEQVTK

-367 GYQVSDVSLE
+367 GYQVSDVPLE

-448 PIYMDSRIMENEDDF
+448 PIYMDSRVMENEDDF

-492 SWNIMSNDWAK
+492 SWNIMSNDWSK

-536 TSVEGEQMG
+536 TSVEGEQMR

-550 PDGDCYFILR
+550 LDGDCYFILR

-585 LTEDTAELTLTQTEH
+585 LTEDTVELTLTQTEH